1 MALRPVETTLVIA
14 LMCCWTH
21 AGNPSSNPPECP
33 PWYYTSSEDKCLF
46 SETLSGVVNRFG
58 NTSEIQIGF
67 CIDQYHNNSTLV
79 VVQCQYNPA
88 PAGNNH
94 NPGNYTTIYQILP
107 EHVDQLNEAVCGPL
121 NRRGYLCSE
130 CKENYGLA
138 AYRYYGLL
146 CVECTHTLWKSVAY
160 TILLLLTTTASFL
173 TFLLFNINVHSG
185 NLTGFILF
193 SHTIISNVS
202 FFPSLISLSQ
212 PLFGYWPIH
221 ILFSLYGVWSLNSLQ
236 FLIPPFCVSPHL
248 TTLQLISLGYIPSLY
263 VLLLCAV
270 IFYLIEAHDK
280 GNRTLIKAWKPF
292 QRFLVKFKRP
302 SNARFSVIYTF
313 GTLVLL
319 SYEKNLFITF
329 TLLQGFVPVQLE
341 TTTNTLRTLP
351 PTLSVDLQAP
361 YLGSGH
367 VPYFVLGV
375 VGGLL
380 TVLLPLVLVLIF
392 PTRVFP
398 KLVHCCGLRRWHGV
412 RTFMEVFTGTYK
424 DGTDPRF
431 GKTDYRFTAAVSL
444 LARVLVGIACSFRSS
459 VNTMFRHTSWLF
471 AIVPY
476 TIAAVCFAFFK
487 PHRKERHNALDT
499 LLLLLLAKISTCLYF
514 IFDANIGESTFKFIV
529 LLLLID
535 LAVPQVVLVTYFG
548 YKLLSWLC
556 AQDMK
561 GLVNVVRSN
570 TRHERE
576 NINREEV
583 THERERD
590 SQPLL
595 VK

>member
-21 AGNPSSNPPECP
+21 AGNPSSNPLECP

-58 NTSEIQIGF
+58 NTSKIQIGF

-146 CVECTHTLWKSVAY
+146 CVECTHTLWKSVVY

-193 SHTIISNVS
+193 SHIIISTVS
-202 FFPSLISLSQ
+202 FFPSLIF
-212 PLFGYWPIH
+212 LFGYWPIH

-351 PTLSVDLQAP
+351 KGPILGLGACSLLCSGGCGRSTHCPAPTGPSPDLPNSCLSKTGPLLWSEEVAWSTHLHGSVHWYLQGWDSNSRRPRLSFHCMALFAGQDCDWTKLDETRSKHISGAVFSVAHYISTFHHWCSVGRFLQTSSQTLTQWSRRCLLTPICKVVFSFSLCFRNFHHRINSQSIGLCYPNRPGYTTGNSSDLFDLQT
-361 YLGSGH
+361 L
-367 VPYFVLGV
+367 VLG
-375 VGGLL
+375 
-380 TVLLPLVLVLIF
+380 
-392 PTRVFP
+392 
-398 KLVHCCGLRRWHGV
+398 KL
-412 RTFMEVFTGTYK
+412 E
-424 DGTDPRF
+424 
-431 GKTDYRFTAAVSL
+431 
-444 LARVLVGIACSFRSS
+444 
-459 VNTMFRHTSWLF
+459 
-471 AIVPY
+471 
-476 TIAAVCFAFFK
+476 
-487 PHRKERHNALDT
+487 ET
-499 LLLLLLAKISTCLYF
+499 LLQSHW
-514 IFDANIGESTFKFIV
+514 E
-529 LLLLID
+529 
-535 LAVPQVVLVTYFG
+535 
-548 YKLLSWLC
+548 
-556 AQDMK
+556 
-561 GLVNVVRSN
+561 
-570 TRHERE
+570 
-576 NINREEV
+576 
-583 THERERD
+583 
-590 SQPLL
+590 
-595 VK
+595 